1 MTTEKYLCENCGN
14 NEFVTKPNHFD
25 LFSAEDG
32 KLIFQESMLVEDDSQ
47 TELFCFECDEKL
59 EFDEEDLEF

>member
-1 MTTEKYLCENCGN
+1 MRKEKYICQNCGN
-14 NEFVTKPNHFD
+14 HEFVTKPNQFD

-32 KLIFQESMLVEDDSQ
+32 QLVFQETMLVEEDKKI
-47 TELFCFECDEKL
+47 ELFCLECGSEL

>member
-1 MTTEKYLCENCGN
+1 MTTAKYICQACGN
-14 NEFVTKPNHFD
+14 HEFVTKPNQFD

-32 KLIFQESMLVEDDSQ
+32 QLVFQETMLLEDDKKI
-47 TELFCFECDEKL
+47 ELFCFECDEKL